1 VKKKTT
7 RFGWPKGE
15 FAAYIDK
22 GVHPVAIDLNPH
34 CHDGYELLYFIEG
47 ESHIRIHSKTYRAGA
62 GDLAIYRPQVI
73 HKEQVQPGRF
83 HCICL
88 RFPRE
93 KVNLPF
99 PATQVL
105 EPVIHLPWQ
114 ERFRNILEQ
123 IVLEKQGIDRW
134 SERMTGIYLMQFVV
148 LLWRALSEYK
158 QTIIDAPEE
167 HRSRISRIIDLIYAQ
182 IDSDVPLK
190 ELADKAFMS
199 ESHFSHTF
207 KDVMGVSPK
216 RYMISARIGKAQDLL
231 ARTDRSVI
239 DISRELGYQS
249 PHYFNRIFK
258 KECGCTPLQHR
269 YKSRKVQSR

>member
-1 VKKKTT
+1 MKKKAGPLK
-7 RFGWPKGE
+7 FPEGE
-15 FAAYIDK
+15 FAAYVDNFF
-22 GVHPVAIDLNPH
+22 HPKPVDMKPH
-34 CHDGYELLYFIEG
+34 YHDGYELLYFIEG
-47 ESHIRIHSKTYRAGA
+47 ESRIRINNKTYRAKA
-62 GDLAIYRPQVI
+62 GDLAVYRPHVV
-73 HKEQVQPGRF
+73 HKEQVQAG
-83 HCICL
+83 HIQLICL

-99 PATQVL
+99 PAAQGM
-105 EPVIHLPWQ
+105 EPVIHLPQQ

-123 IVLEKQGIDRW
+123 IVLEKSGIDRW
-134 SERMTGIYLMQFVV
+134 SDRMTGIYLMQFVV

-158 QTIIDAPEE
+158 RTIVDAPEE
-167 HRSRISRIIDLIYAQ
+167 HRARISRIIDLIYAQ

-216 RYMISARIGKAQDLL
+216 RYMISARIGRARDLL
-231 ARTDRSVI
+231 ARTDKSVI
-239 DISRELGYQS
+239 EISRELGYES

-258 KECGCTPLQHR
+258 KECGVTPLQHR
-269 YKSRKVQSR
+269 QKSRKVQSR